1 MAKIRTARLF
11 IVQFR
16 KYIYIRMYMLY
27 ATRWEF
33 TFKKFIPNCESSI
46 VNKNKRPR
54 WEGYSGDFR
63 EVVIGGAACRL
74 SWGCQKCWPK
84 PLLAF
89 GLWLLAFEI
98 QLSAF
103 GFRLTKHH
111 NSRARSARA
120 VKSKSNSYRFLINYP
135 AKSERSHIVNIA
147 KFPVHRPL
155 NHLRFWDKRRRC
167 DNFFKII
174 SPSLATIKNLFVLIL
189 TRVQFVKK
197 DFYIPALQWLSLFF
211 GCCFSACWQNV
222 LRHVC
227 HLPNVY
233 PLLIWPPNFQLVN
246 RNCWGENLCGPGSM
260 RNALQLM
267 PTVVGHPFH
276 LELPARFSYPRKRS
290 FI

>member
-63 EVVIGGAACRL
+63 VAVIGGAACRL

-135 AKSERSHIVNIA
+135 AKSERSHIVNIV
-147 KFPVHRPL
+147 KFPRSPPTQPL
-155 NHLRFWDKRRRC
+155 AILRQKAPLRQ
-167 DNFFKII
+167 FF
-174 SPSLATIKNLFVLIL
+174 
-189 TRVQFVKK
+189 
-197 DFYIPALQWLSLFF
+197 
-211 GCCFSACWQNV
+211 
-222 LRHVC
+222 
-227 HLPNVY
+227 
-233 PLLIWPPNFQLVN
+233 
-246 RNCWGENLCGPGSM
+246 
-260 RNALQLM
+260 
-267 PTVVGHPFH
+267 
-276 LELPARFSYPRKRS
+276 
-290 FI
+290 